1 MPVQMKP
8 FKRRVF
14 KKLGILAI
22 YLFGSRA
29 EGTAMDGSD
38 IDVGIVFKKPMM
50 PEDTRPLYHRIYS
63 ELSKIFQTSFT
74 KDLDLVFLQKAS
86 LPLQYNAIINGS
98 VLYEDDPVERADY
111 EEAVARQYMDFK
123 PILEYFDTISMERYA

>member
-8 FKRRVF
+8 FNRRVF

-50 PEDTRPLYHRIYS
+50 PEDTRLLYHRIYS
-63 ELSKIFQTSFT
+63 ELSKIFRPSFT

-86 LPLQYNAIINGS
+86 LPLQYNAIISGS

-111 EEAVARQYMDFK
+111 EEAVAREYMDFK